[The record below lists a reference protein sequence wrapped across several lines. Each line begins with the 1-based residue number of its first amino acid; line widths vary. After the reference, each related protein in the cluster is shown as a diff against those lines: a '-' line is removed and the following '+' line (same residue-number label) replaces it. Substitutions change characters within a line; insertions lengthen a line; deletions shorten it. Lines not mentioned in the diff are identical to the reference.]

1 MSPISFADCEYM
13 YGQYYNWLNPW
24 GGIFDLEEY
33 VFGEDNCC
41 DEYFLP
47 MCGDDRVYFEKEIM
61 LISQILRIVTLF
73 PIMLH

>member
-24 GGIFDLEEY
+24 GGTFDLEEY

-41 DEYFLP
+41 EDYPIP
-47 MCGDDRVYFEKEIM
+47 MFGEKVAFMMRM
-61 LISQILRIVTLF
+61 LLA
-73 PIMLH
+73 